1 MFLIDAHQDL
11 AWNILTFDRDYTL
24 SAAEIRRHEIG
35 SDTPALNGDTLLGW
49 PDYQKGR
56 VAVIFSSL
64 FAAPLHRKQGE
75 WDKLCYD
82 NIAQAYTLYNQQLDV
97 YHRLTEE
104 HPNKFSLV
112 QTQTDLKAVL
122 DHWEK
127 ADQESHPV
135 GLVILMEGAEAIN
148 QISELENW
156 WDRGVRLIGPAWTG
170 TRFCGGTREPGPLT
184 KEGYALLEGMASW
197 GYVLDLSH
205 MDEQAALQALDMYP
219 HTIVAT
225 HANAAA
231 LLPGVDSNR
240 FLSDRLIRGLI
251 ERDGIIG
258 IIPFNRFLKWG
269 WTPADGRE
277 AVKLSEVVAQIDYI
291 CQIAGDAHHVGIGS
305 DFDGG
310 FGLQST
316 PSELDTIADLQ
327 KIAPLLEDRGYTE
340 ENIAAIMG
348 ENWLSLMRQTLPEDL

>member
-11 AWNILTFDRDYTL
+11 AWNILTFNRDYTL

-49 PDYQKGR
+49 PDYQKGK

-64 FAAPLHRKQGE
+64 FAAPLRRKQGK

-82 NIAQAYTLYNQQLDV
+82 NIAQAFTLYNQQLDV
-97 YHRLTEE
+97 YHCLTEE
-104 HPNKFSLV
+104 HPDKFSLV
-112 QTQTDLKAVL
+112 QTQTNLEAVL

-127 ADQESHPV
+127 VDQINHPV

-184 KEGYALLEGMASW
+184 KEGYALLDGMASW

-231 LLPGVDSNR
+231 LLPGADSNR

-269 WTPADGRE
+269 WTPVDGRE

-310 FGLQST
+310 FGLQAT
-316 PSELDTIADLQ
+316 PSELDTIADLH
-327 KIAPLLEDRGYTE
+327 KITPLLEERGYTQ

-348 ENWLSLMRQTLPEDL
+348 ENWLSLLRQTLPADL